1 MPHPT
6 TVLTKRRRVLKNEF
20 PQRIKWME
28 NWKIFLKKRRSSA
41 ESKSPK
47 SNKGKCDLAAAFSDS
62 QRSAAGN
69 EIQPKMGTNSA
80 WQMEWLVRSSTHN
93 RYWQGCQNWHRFNDE
108 HAKQKKWLNLVSTQL
123 SAACLLI
130 HIFTWAWHLTTVL
143 QAQCVA
149 VVKWR
154 LDKRHFGQKTRNP
167 ALIINYS

>member
-1 MPHPT
+1 MNGK
-6 TVLTKRRRVLKNEF
+6 LKDFFKKRRR
-20 PQRIKWME
+20 
-28 NWKIFLKKRRSSA
+28 SA

-108 HAKQKKWLNLVSTQL
+108 HAKQKNGWTWYQL
-123 SAACLLI
+123 SSVLRVFWFII
-130 HIFTWAWHLTTVL
+130 HLSRTPDYSVAGTMCCCSQVTSRQTTFWSEDTPSCSDNKLFIKDIF
-143 QAQCVA
+143 
-149 VVKWR
+149 
-154 LDKRHFGQKTRNP
+154 KTQHALP
-167 ALIINYS
+167 AIFLELV